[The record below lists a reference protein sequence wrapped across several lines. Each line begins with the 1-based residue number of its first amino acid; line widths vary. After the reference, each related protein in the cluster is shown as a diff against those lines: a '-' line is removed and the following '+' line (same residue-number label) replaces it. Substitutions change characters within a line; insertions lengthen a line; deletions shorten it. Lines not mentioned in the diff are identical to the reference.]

1 MISDIH
7 VTGKH
12 LTAITANGRIYFNN
26 NEPFNGMLRYN
37 SGGRIEVFDGSKWHR
52 VDTHSSISLSQEAQT
67 ALDWA
72 IEKRQEELLIK
83 KLCQSHPAL
92 AEAKENYDL
101 LLALV
106 RENNDKNNTPR

>member
-1 MISDIH
+1 MISDIN

-12 LTAITANGRIYFNN
+12 LTALQANGSIYFNN
-26 NEPFNGMLRYN
+26 NEPLTGMLRYN
-37 SGGRIEVFDGSKWHR
+37 SGGRIEVFDGSVWHR

-72 IEKRQEELLIK
+72 IDKRQEELEVK

-92 AEAKENYDL
+92 AEAKANYDL

-106 RENNDKNNTPR
+106 RENNDKNNSSR